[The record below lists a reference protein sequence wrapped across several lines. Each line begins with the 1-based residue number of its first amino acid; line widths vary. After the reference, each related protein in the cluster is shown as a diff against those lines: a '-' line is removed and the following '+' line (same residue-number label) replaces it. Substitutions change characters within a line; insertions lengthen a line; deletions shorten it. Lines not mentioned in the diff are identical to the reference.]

1 MTQSIPMVT
10 VGKKWSKGAIYI
22 GRGSV
27 FGNPFRIPSNGRE
40 DLRDSACDK
49 YDHAFWNNWIHNA
62 DFTAALESLVQIA
75 KLEGSIT
82 LGCFCRPAKRCHGD
96 TIKKYVDQRLSG
108 DLQLPERLDKVG
120 FQLKDLL

>member
-10 VGKKWSKGAIYI
+10 VGKKWDKGAVYI
-22 GRGSV
+22 GRGSP
-27 FGNPFRIPSNGRE
+27 FGNPFPIPSNGRE

-49 YDHAFWNNWIHNA
+49 YDHAFWNNWLHDEA
-62 DFTAALESLVQIA
+62 FTAALESLVQIA
-75 KLEGSIT
+75 KLEGKLI
-82 LGCFCRPAKRCHGD
+82 LGCYCAPKRCHGE

-108 DLQLPERLDKVG
+108 ELQLPERLDKVG